1 MWLRS
6 LGLLRSEEHTSELQS
21 LISITP
27 LKSLCL
33 GVMARL
39 GLSSPPPV
47 WVCVV
52 EISGFAGL
60 TGYGF
65 VEVVALV
72 VHRGSRWLCA
82 F

>member
-1 MWLRS
+1 M
-6 LGLLRSEEHTSELQS
+6 
-21 LISITP
+21 
-27 LKSLCL
+27 
-33 GVMARL
+33 VARL

-52 EISGFAGL
+52 EISGFARL
-60 TGYGF
+60 CGYGF

-72 VHRGSRWLCA
+72 VHRGSQWLCA